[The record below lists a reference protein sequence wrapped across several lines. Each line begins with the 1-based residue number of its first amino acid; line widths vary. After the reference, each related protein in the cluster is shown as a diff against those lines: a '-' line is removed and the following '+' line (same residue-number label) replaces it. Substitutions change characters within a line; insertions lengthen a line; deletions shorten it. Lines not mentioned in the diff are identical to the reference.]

1 MSDYLNLQDFLT
13 PVRKDVISNDNG
25 YNDGQIGSHI
35 NLYEEEFPDL
45 DEADIVLVGIGEV
58 RGQGIHTGYSDA
70 PDKIREQFYQLY
82 YWHSQVKMADIG
94 NVKSGAL
101 LTDSYAAAKTVI
113 AELIKEKKT
122 VIILGGSHDNTLA
135 QYYAY
140 GSLNKII
147 EATGV
152 DSVINLNMESSLR
165 HESFLME
172 VLTGEPNYIR
182 HYNHIGFQIYNIHPK
197 MMETMDKL
205 RFDCFRVGKVK
216 EHIEEMEPVI
226 RNSNLVTIDIAAIAN
241 AYAPATD
248 ISPNGFTGEEI
259 CTLTKYA
266 GMSHNV
272 NTLGIYGYL
281 PEKDTNDLTAK
292 QIAHMLWYF
301 ADGKQICK
309 NEVQME
315 NRDDF
320 NEYHTALAEIETVFL
335 QSKRTG
341 RWWMQMPDKKFIA
354 CSYTDYVMA
363 SNNEIPERW
372 LRAQERS

>member
-1 MSDYLNLQDFLT
+1 MSDYLNLLDFLL
-13 PVRKDVISNDNG
+13 PVKKDAISNDNG

-35 NLYEEEFPDL
+35 AMYEEEFPDL

-58 RGQGIHTGYSDA
+58 RGHGVHTGYSPG

-94 NVKSGAL
+94 NVKTGAL

-113 AELIKEKKT
+113 AELMKEKKT
-122 VIILGGSHDNTLA
+122 VVILGGSHDNTLA

-147 EATGV
+147 EATGI
-152 DSVINLNMESSLR
+152 DSIINLNMESPLR

-205 RFDCFRVGKVK
+205 RFDCFRLGKVK

-226 RNSNLVTIDIAAIAN
+226 RNSNMVSIDIAAIAN

-259 CTLTKYA
+259 CTITKYA
-266 GMSHNV
+266 GMSPNV

-281 PEKDTNDLTAK
+281 PENDMNDLTAR

-301 ADGKQICK
+301 VDGKQISK
-309 NEVQME
+309 NETRIE
-315 NRDDF
+315 DIDNL
-320 NEYHTALAEIETVFL
+320 NEYHTTLAEIQTVFL
-335 QSKRTG
+335 QSKKTG

-354 CSYTDYVMA
+354 CSYGDYVMA

-372 LRAQERS
+372 LRSQERS

>member
-1 MSDYLNLQDFLT
+1 MSDYLNLQDFLA
-13 PVRKDVISNDNG
+13 PVRKEVINNDNG

-35 NLYEEEFPDL
+35 TTYEENFPNL
-45 DEADIVLVGIGEV
+45 DEIDVVLLGIGEV
-58 RGQGIHTGYSDA
+58 RGQGIHTGYSLA

-82 YWHSQVKMADIG
+82 HWHGQVRLADVG
-94 NVKSGAL
+94 NVKSGSL
-101 LTDSYAAAKTVI
+101 LTDSYAATKTVI
-113 AELIKEKKT
+113 AELLKEKKT
-122 VIILGGSHDNTLA
+122 IVILGGSHDNTLA

-147 EATGV
+147 EATGI
-152 DSVINLNMESSLR
+152 DSAIDLNMESPLR
-165 HESFLME
+165 HENFLME
-172 VLTGEPNYIR
+172 ILTGEPNYVR

-216 EHIEEMEPVI
+216 EHLEEMEPII
-226 RNSNLVTIDIAAIAN
+226 RNSNMVTIDIAALAN
-241 AYAPATD
+241 AYAPASFV
-248 ISPNGFTGEEI
+248 SPNGFNGEEA

-266 GMSHNV
+266 GMSPSV
-272 NTLGIYGYL
+272 STLGIYGYL
-281 PEKDTNDLTAK
+281 PQNDINDLTAK

-301 ADGKQICK
+301 VDGKQIGK
-309 NEVQME
+309 NEIKIGD
-315 NRDDF
+315 RDGF

-354 CSYTDYVMA
+354 CSYSDYVMA

>member
-1 MSDYLNLQDFLT
+1 MSDYLNLQDFLL

-58 RGQGIHTGYSDA
+58 RGQGVHTGYSNG

-82 YWHSQVKMADIG
+82 YWHTEVKIADIG

-122 VIILGGSHDNTLA
+122 VVILGGSHDNTLA

-140 GSLNKII
+140 GSQNKII
-147 EATGV
+147 EATGI
-152 DSVINLNMESSLR
+152 DSIINLNMESPLR

-216 EHIEEMEPVI
+216 EHIDEMEPVI

-259 CTLTKYA
+259 CTMTKYA
-266 GMSHNV
+266 GMSPNV

-281 PEKDTNDLTAK
+281 PERDNSDLTAK

-301 ADGKQICK
+301 VDGKQICK
-309 NEVQME
+309 NEVKME

-354 CSYTDYVMA
+354 CSYSDYVMA

>member
-1 MSDYLNLQDFLT
+1 MSDYLNLKDFLI
-13 PVRKDVISNDNG
+13 PVRKDVISNDHG

-35 NLYEEEFPDL
+35 RVYEEVFPDL
-45 DEADIVLVGIGEV
+45 DEIDIVLIGIGEV
-58 RGQGIHTGYSDA
+58 RGHGVHTGYSNG

-82 YWHSQVKMADIG
+82 YWHSQVKIADIG
-94 NVKSGAL
+94 NIKSGAL

-113 AELIKEKKT
+113 AELIREKKT
-122 VIILGGSHDNTLA
+122 VVILGGSHDNTLG

-147 EATGV
+147 EAAGI
-152 DSVINLNMESSLR
+152 DSNINLNMESPLR

-205 RFDCFRVGKVK
+205 RFDCFRVGKAK
-216 EHIEEMEPVI
+216 EHMEEMEPVI
-226 RNSNLVTIDIAAIAN
+226 RNSNMVTVDIAAIAN

-266 GMSHNV
+266 GMSPNV
-272 NTLGIYGYL
+272 STLGIYGYL
-281 PEKDTNDLTAK
+281 PERDTNDLTAK

-301 ADGKQICK
+301 VDGKQISK
-309 NEVQME
+309 NEVKIE
-315 NRDDF
+315 DRDDF